1 MSEDKILLSLQSAP
15 VDLEEHQIDI
25 SGVDCIAY
33 DILVVFAAVLYSLPF
48 LEALQCGDFVSQF
61 ECSLKLPAGR
71 EGRHIMLHGID
82 QLERLPAQ
90 G

>member
-1 MSEDKILLSLQSAP
+1 MREDKILLSLQSAP
-15 VDLEEHQIDI
+15 VDLEEHEIDI
-25 SGVDCIAY
+25 SGVYCIAY
-33 DILVVFAAVLYSLPF
+33 DILVVFAVVLYTLPLLKAF
-48 LEALQCGDFVSQF
+48 QCSDLVPQLQCP
-61 ECSLKLPAGR
+61 LKLPAGR